1 MQTPYH
7 SDIRGDGVPYGKL
20 LEFTTKNQARNL
32 LIVCFF
38 IEAWLI
44 FLHVTLALH
53 ATPTVR
59 ALGQAF
65 DVTREASIA
74 TYWSCLLAL
83 GTGLACLF
91 VANLL
96 RRKGAS
102 KLRYRGWIF
111 AGVVFICVSI
121 DDAIAFHEKVGAIT
135 SLGLMNS
142 LKYPSY
148 PWHITVAPIVVTG
161 LLLAAFVIWRDI
173 RKIRGLTAML
183 LLALGCF
190 AMALGLDFMEGV
202 AEMAA
207 LESVVPAAASE
218 HMPLL
223 MLTEEVLEMAGT
235 TIVLYVV
242 FSYLMSLMANA
253 NTRQP
258 QAEGSANALQAQAEP
273 S

>member
-1 MQTPYH
+1 MQTPFH
-7 SDIRGDGVPYGKL
+7 SDTRGDGLLYGNQL
-20 LEFTTKNQARNL
+20 VHTTKNQARNL

-96 RRKGAS
+96 RRSSAS

-111 AGVVFICVSI
+111 AGVVFVLVSI
-121 DDAIAFHEKVGAIT
+121 DDAIAFHEKIGAIT

-161 LLLAAFVIWRDI
+161 LLLAAFFIWRDI

-190 AMALGLDFMEGV
+190 AVALGLGFMEGV
-202 AEMAA
+202 SEMAA
-207 LESVVPAAASE
+207 MESVVPTAASE
-218 HMPLL
+218 HMPII
-223 MLTEEVLEMAGT
+223 MLTEEVLEMA
-235 TIVLYVV
+235 
-242 FSYLMSLMANA
+242 
-253 NTRQP
+253 
-258 QAEGSANALQAQAEP
+258 
-273 S
+273 